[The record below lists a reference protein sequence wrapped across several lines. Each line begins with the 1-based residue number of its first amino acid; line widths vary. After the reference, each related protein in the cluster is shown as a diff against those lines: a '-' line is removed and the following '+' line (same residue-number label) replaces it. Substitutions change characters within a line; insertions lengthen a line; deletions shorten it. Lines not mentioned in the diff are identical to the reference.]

1 MKDLLAH
8 HLAEQ
13 VWSRFVVRTKHQQW
27 LWWWGKPSYKYYKQ
41 SPVTYT
47 IIHNIYIRHVWA
59 SPKRRFNIGV
69 CHVLFSIFD
78 FRIAACWCET
88 MVTKETMA
96 HPCSKNSR
104 QAIMQF
110 SSRTQVSYDSSM
122 WANVL
127 CKKCGIELRLCRP
140 SSRVQHAPKL
150 LLRFLRHAP
159 NEKEEH
165 HMKSVPSCAIA
176 SLTAFEIIGC

>member
-1 MKDLLAH
+1 
-8 HLAEQ
+8 LAEQ

-47 IIHNIYIRHVWA
+47 IIHNIYIYA
-59 SPKRRFNIGV
+59 TYEP
-69 CHVLFSIFD
+69 VLSGGLTLGFATFC
-78 FRIAACWCET
+78 FPFLTRIAACWCET